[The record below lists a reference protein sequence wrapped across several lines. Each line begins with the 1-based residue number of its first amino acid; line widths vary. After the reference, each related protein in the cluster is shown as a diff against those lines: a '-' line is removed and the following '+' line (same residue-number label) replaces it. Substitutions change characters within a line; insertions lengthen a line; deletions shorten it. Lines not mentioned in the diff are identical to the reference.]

1 MDFDLM
7 EQKCQTN
14 QVKIDLTLINL
25 LYYVLIWKYTLIW
38 RLFLFQYR
46 IVEEFRADALL
57 IVHNTVI
64 YHGPHGNMADLARQM
79 YRDCTYDLKE
89 IAQCRDCYRF
99 AVEKPTKYWF
109 CKPCRPFHELVCSSI
124 FQVRITNSGCFKTS
138 NYALIYFRC
147 MPNKKGFHIGLPK
160 SWGSYQVPQDPIKI
174 ASMMLDFLEV
184 ITKELW
190 LKSNAF
196 VQSQSI
202 FIHLRYDKKNTILLC
217 FFKSYRPKKFMES
230 SSRNFQKNGK
240 YPNFMSFLDR
250 IF

>member
-14 QVKIDLTLINL
+14 QVNLKSLLKIDKNWINL
-25 LYYVLIWKYTLIW
+25 W
-38 RLFLFQYR
+38 RLILFQYR

-109 CKPCRPFHELVCSSI
+109 CKPCRPFHELVCNNNSSTRQI
-124 FQVRITNSGCFKTS
+124 IT
-138 NYALIYFRC
+138 I
-147 MPNKKGFHIGLPK
+147 
-160 SWGSYQVPQDPIKI
+160 WG
-174 ASMMLDFLEV
+174 
-184 ITKELW
+184 W
-190 LKSNAF
+190 
-196 VQSQSI
+196 
-202 FIHLRYDKKNTILLC
+202 
-217 FFKSYRPKKFMES
+217 FFK
-230 SSRNFQKNGK
+230 N
-240 YPNFMSFLDR
+240 
-250 IF
+250 

>member
-14 QVKIDLTLINL
+14 QVNLKSLLKIDKNWINL
-25 LYYVLIWKYTLIW
+25 W

-109 CKPCRPFHELVCSSI
+109 CKPCRPFHELVCNNNSSTRQI
-124 FQVRITNSGCFKTS
+124 IT
-138 NYALIYFRC
+138 I
-147 MPNKKGFHIGLPK
+147 
-160 SWGSYQVPQDPIKI
+160 WG
-174 ASMMLDFLEV
+174 
-184 ITKELW
+184 W
-190 LKSNAF
+190 
-196 VQSQSI
+196 
-202 FIHLRYDKKNTILLC
+202 
-217 FFKSYRPKKFMES
+217 FFK
-230 SSRNFQKNGK
+230 N
-240 YPNFMSFLDR
+240 
-250 IF
+250 

>member
-14 QVKIDLTLINL
+14 QVNLKSLLKIDKNLINL
-25 LYYVLIWKYTLIW
+25 W

-79 YRDCTYDLKE
+79 YRDRTYDLKE

-109 CKPCRPFHELVCSSI
+109 CKPCRPFHELVCNNNSSTRQI
-124 FQVRITNSGCFKTS
+124 IT
-138 NYALIYFRC
+138 I
-147 MPNKKGFHIGLPK
+147 
-160 SWGSYQVPQDPIKI
+160 WG
-174 ASMMLDFLEV
+174 
-184 ITKELW
+184 W
-190 LKSNAF
+190 
-196 VQSQSI
+196 
-202 FIHLRYDKKNTILLC
+202 
-217 FFKSYRPKKFMES
+217 FFK
-230 SSRNFQKNGK
+230 N
-240 YPNFMSFLDR
+240 
-250 IF
+250 